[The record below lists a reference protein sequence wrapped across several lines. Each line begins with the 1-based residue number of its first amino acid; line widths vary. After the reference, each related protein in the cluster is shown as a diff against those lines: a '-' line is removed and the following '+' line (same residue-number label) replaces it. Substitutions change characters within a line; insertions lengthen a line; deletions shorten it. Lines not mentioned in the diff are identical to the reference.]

1 MFSAPRSHYREA
13 VLMGGPRDGER
24 LPTLGVP
31 AGIDLGADSYY
42 FSFEEGGRHYY
53 LHGSE
58 VDWSRR

>member
-1 MFSAPRSHYREA
+1 
-13 VLMGGPRDGER
+13 MGGPRDGER